1 MLRKLDNDALN
12 NIINNARDGC
22 VPLNIIP
29 LTTAAKLMV
38 VIPYCYDTN
47 VLEGSVA
54 YESLRPDTRYVL
66 MDGSIIQFPNTYL
79 EGSVRVVTTF
89 DSEYC
94 RHGTCERSEAGVCV
108 STSGRWVLNNDY
120 YREAACCHLA
130 KALNDFSNSGSDVLY
145 QPPQISITS
154 AVLQSGFR
162 KMAFPSGKV
171 EGCMVQVTCGTTT
184 LNGLWLDDVV

>member
-1 MLRKLDNDALN
+1 
-12 NIINNARDGC
+12 
-22 VPLNIIP
+22 
-29 LTTAAKLMV
+29 MV
-38 VIPYCYDTN
+38 TFCISY
-47 VLEGSVA
+47 LEGSVA

-120 YREAACCHLA
+120 YRSLPGVFCGVDAVNLLTNMFTPPIHL
-130 KALNDFSNSGSDVLY
+130 
-145 QPPQISITS
+145 I
-154 AVLQSGFR
+154 
-162 KMAFPSGKV
+162 
-171 EGCMVQVTCGTTT
+171 
-184 LNGLWLDDVV
+184 

>member
-1 MLRKLDNDALN
+1 MYLKLRSDVLL
-12 NIINNARDGC
+12 
-22 VPLNIIP
+22 P
-29 LTTAAKLMV
+29 LTQYNRYLALYNKYKYFSGAM
-38 VIPYCYDTN
+38 DT
-47 VLEGSVA
+47 
-54 YESLRPDTRYVL
+54 
-66 MDGSIIQFPNTYL
+66 
-79 EGSVRVVTTF
+79 
-89 DSEYC
+89 
-94 RHGTCERSEAGVCV
+94 
-108 STSGRWVLNNDY
+108 TS

-184 LNGLWLDDVV
+184 LNGLWLDDVVYCPRHVICTVCGMWKGYGCSCDQLREPMLQSADAQSFLNGFAV